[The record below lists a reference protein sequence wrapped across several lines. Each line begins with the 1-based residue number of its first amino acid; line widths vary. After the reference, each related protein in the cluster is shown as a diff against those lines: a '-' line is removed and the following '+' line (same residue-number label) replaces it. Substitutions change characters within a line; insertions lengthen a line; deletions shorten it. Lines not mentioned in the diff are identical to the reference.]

1 MNNVIMRTITLT
13 DQYQPLSN
21 KAREVASV
29 DITVVPGNQGTAYF
43 ICGDPL
49 SQAGVAWIGGEYHPF
64 YRVNLSEIK
73 VRGTPGDQITVIGG
87 TW

>member
-13 DQYQPLSN
+13 DQYQPLSS
-21 KAREVASV
+21 KTQEVGSV
-29 DITVVPGNQGTAYF
+29 EITCVPGNQGPAYF
-43 ICGDPL
+43 ICNDSQ
-49 SQAGVAWIGGEYHPF
+49 SQAGVIFQQGEYHDF
-64 YRVNLSEIK
+64 FHIDLSEIK